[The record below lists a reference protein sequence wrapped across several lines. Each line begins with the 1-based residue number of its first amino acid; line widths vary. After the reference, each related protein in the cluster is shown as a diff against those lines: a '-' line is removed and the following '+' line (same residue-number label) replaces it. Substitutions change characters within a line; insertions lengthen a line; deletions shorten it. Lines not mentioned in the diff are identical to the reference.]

1 MNSIEKAME
10 IRKECERVRK
20 VDRAR
25 TNQYVNITN
34 CITAM
39 TRMRIDILAK
49 ISMRLNEDK
58 TESYCIN
65 FKPRPMLKVKH
76 ERMG

>member
-10 IRKECERVRK
+10 IRKECGRVRK
-20 VDRAR
+20 VDRAG

-34 CITAM
+34 CVTAT
-39 TRMRIDILAK
+39 TRMRIDIF
-49 ISMRLNEDK
+49 MRLNEDK